1 MFSKL
6 FDLSLFNQLIFFN
19 KTMFQTKIDIPV
31 SEITISYDD
40 CIMTVGSCFAE
51 NIGNKLKDVYFDTD
65 INPFGVLYN
74 PVSIK
79 NSLEL
84 LLQNNPFTPED
95 IFENKSLWQS
105 FAHSS
110 RFTGLSEV
118 ECLNNINSRL
128 ISSVDFLQKTNVLMI
143 TFGTARVFREKK
155 SGRVVSNCHKLPS
168 TDFERCILTENEI
181 VTDYTDLLVT
191 LQSLCPDLNIIFS
204 VSPIRHWKDGAHE
217 NNISKSILL
226 MAIDE
231 LQKQHKNVH
240 YFPAY
245 EILLDELRDYRFYA
259 PDMLHPSEV
268 AVDYIWSR
276 FSETYFT
283 DHTLQLK
290 KRLEQLV
297 ADRAHRP
304 FQPNSTE
311 YKKFLEHTE
320 KRKAEILHDFPFLV
334 NRIK

>member
-1 MFSKL
+1 
-6 FDLSLFNQLIFFN
+6 LIFFN

-84 LLQNNPFTPED
+84 LLQNNPFTPKD
-95 IFENKSLWQS
+95 IFENKSMWQS

-128 ISSVDFLQKTNVLMI
+128 ISSVYFLQKTNVLMI

-259 PDMLHPSEV
+259 PDMVHPSEV

>member
-1 MFSKL
+1 LYSKL
-6 FDLSLFNQLIFFN
+6 FDLPLFSQLNYN
-19 KTMFQTKIDIPV
+19 KTLMFQTRINIPV
-31 SEITISYDD
+31 SEIRISYEEN
-40 CIMTVGSCFAE
+40 IMTLGSCFAE
-51 NIGNKLKDVYFDTD
+51 NIGKRLKDVYFETD

-79 NSLEL
+79 NSIEL
-84 LLQNNPFTPED
+84 LLLNKAFTKDD

-110 RFTGLSEV
+110 QFTGLSEV
-118 ECLNNINSRL
+118 ECLSNINSRL
-128 ISSVDFLQKTNVLMI
+128 NSSGKFFQNTNVLLI
-143 TFGTARVFREKK
+143 TFGTARVFEEKK
-155 SGRVVSNCHKLPS
+155 SGRVVSNCHKLPEA
-168 TDFERCILTENEI
+168 DFERHVLTVNEI
-181 VTDYTDLLVT
+181 VTGYTDLIGR
-191 LQSLCPDLNIIFS
+191 LQNLYPALNIIFS

-231 LQKQHKNVH
+231 LQKRYDRIH

-259 PDMLHPSEV
+259 SDMLHPSEV

-276 FSETYFT
+276 FSETYFN

-304 FQPNSTE
+304 FQPESAE

-320 KRKAEILHDFPFLV
+320 KRKAEILHDFPFLS

>member
-1 MFSKL
+1 
-6 FDLSLFNQLIFFN
+6 LIFFN

-128 ISSVDFLQKTNVLMI
+128 ISSVYFLQKTNVLMI

>member
-1 MFSKL
+1 
-6 FDLSLFNQLIFFN
+6 
-19 KTMFQTKIDIPV
+19 MFQTKIDIPV
-31 SEITISYDD
+31 SDIKISYKDS
-40 CIMTVGSCFAE
+40 IMTFGSCFAE
-51 NIGNKLKDVYFDTD
+51 NIGNKLETVFFETD

-74 PVSIK
+74 PVSVK

-84 LLQNNPFTPED
+84 LIQNKSFSSEE

-110 RFTGLSEV
+110 LFNGLSEV
-118 ECLNNINSRL
+118 ECLNNINTRL
-128 ISSVDFLQKTNVLMI
+128 ISSAGFFQKTNVLLI
-143 TFGTARVFREKK
+143 TFGTAWVFEEKK

-168 TDFERCILTENEI
+168 GDFERRRLTVNEI
-181 VTDYTDLLVT
+181 VSDYNELIVT
-191 LQSLCPDLNIIFS
+191 LQKLCPALNIIFS

-226 MAIDE
+226 IAIDE
-231 LQKQHKNVH
+231 LQKQHKQVH

-276 FSETYFT
+276 FSETYFSER
-283 DHTLQLK
+283 TLQLK
-290 KRLEQLV
+290 KRIEQLV

-304 FQPNSTE
+304 YQPDSAE
-311 YKKFLEHTE
+311 FKKFVEHTE
-320 KRKAEILHDFPFLV
+320 KRKAEILHDFPFLT

>member
-1 MFSKL
+1 
-6 FDLSLFNQLIFFN
+6 
-19 KTMFQTKIDIPV
+19 MFQTKIDIPV
-31 SEITISYDD
+31 SEIRISYEDN
-40 CIMTVGSCFAE
+40 IMTLGSCFSE
-51 NIGNKLKDVYFDTD
+51 NMGNKLKDVYFETD

-79 NSLEL
+79 DSLEL
-84 LLQNNPFTPED
+84 LLQNKVFTAD
-95 IFENKSLWQS
+95 DVFENNSLWQS

-128 ISSVDFLQKTNVLMI
+128 VSSVDFLQKTNVLLI

-168 TDFERCILTENEI
+168 VNFEQRILTINEI
-181 VTDYTDLLVT
+181 VTVYNDLIAR
-191 LQSLCPDLNIIFS
+191 LQSLYPSLNIIFS

-231 LQKQHKNVH
+231 LQKQHEHVH

-259 PDMLHPSEV
+259 SDMLHPSEV

-276 FSETYFT
+276 FTETYFT
-283 DHTLQLK
+283 GQTLQLK

-297 ADRAHRP
+297 ADRVHRP
-304 FQPNSTE
+304 FQPESVE
-311 YKKFLEHTE
+311 FKKFLEHTE
-320 KRKAEILHDFPFLV
+320 KRKAEILHDFPFLS